1 MRLLHTV
8 RLGALL
14 ALLPAAAAA
23 QPVLRD
29 VTLWNANNNTGVY
42 GGGWWNTRGN
52 DGTYNL
58 FLSTVPDAQFQTS
71 AIVNP
76 NVTLA
81 HQLQTG
87 ANTFWFYSSSS
98 GSTHYGL
105 NLFFGDAPVAN
116 NAAPDISATAGYGIP
131 GFSDIDASVQTRGTP
146 TAGTVGGAGTLTW
159 TQGTFVVTLTNLQIL
174 GTASNSGIDRVD
186 ADLVRAGTGADN
198 YGTFTLDVVNTAAPV
213 VTPEPATWALLGTGM
228 TLLGAVARRRRQVG

>member
-1 MRLLHTV
+1 MRLISTV

-29 VTLWNANNNTGVY
+29 ATLWNSSSVGAY
-42 GGGWWNTRGN
+42 GGGWWNTRPN

-58 FLSTVPDAQFQTS
+58 FLSTAPDAQFQTS
-71 AIVNP
+71 RVVNP

-105 NLFFGDAPVAN
+105 NLFFGDAPVAD
-116 NAAPDISATAGYGIP
+116 NAAPHISATAGYGIA

-146 TAGTVGGAGTLTW
+146 TAGLVGGAGTLSW

-186 ADLVRAGTGADN
+186 ADLVRSGGGWDN
-198 YGTFTLDVVNTAAPV
+198 HGTFTLNVVDTSAPV
-213 VTPEPATWALLGTGM
+213 VTPEPGTWALLGTG
-228 TLLGAVARRRRQVG
+228 LVAVGGVARRRRRLA